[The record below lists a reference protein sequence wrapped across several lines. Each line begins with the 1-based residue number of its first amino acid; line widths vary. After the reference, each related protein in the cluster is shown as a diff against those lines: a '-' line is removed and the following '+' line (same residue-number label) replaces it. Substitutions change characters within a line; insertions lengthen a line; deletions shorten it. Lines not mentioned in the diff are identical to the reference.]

1 LRVFFGLTA
10 LVDDGIVVDEVK
22 KGVTSMFPVRVLRER
37 LGADGMAELHTVV
50 NDAGRQWKEDVLA
63 ITAERFE
70 RRLAEEI
77 GALRVDMAK
86 EFAVTRADLA
96 ETRVSL
102 FKWSFVF
109 WIGQVAAVTGMMAFL
124 LRTLGPR

>member
-1 LRVFFGLTA
+1 MQLTYQPLPAPLRHIAAALRVFFGLTA

-77 GALRVDMAK
+77 GALRVDMGRIGLPT
-86 EFAVTRADLA
+86 FPQRHRNTNRCQD
-96 ETRVSL
+96 
-102 FKWSFVF
+102 SFRCR
-109 WIGQVAAVTGMMAFL
+109 L
-124 LRTLGPR
+124 L